1 MTAHGKQKLIL
12 VSYREPYLHKR
23 TSKGVVCERP
33 AGGMVTALEP
43 AMQKLGGL
51 WIACG
56 DGNADRDFVDS
67 EDKLWVPP
75 EAPAYQLKRVWLTK
89 EERDK
94 FYYGFS
100 NQYLWPLC
108 HMLIDALRF
117 RRSFWDGYKAV
128 NERFAR
134 QVVKELGEEPA
145 VVWIQDYHFACMPR
159 IIKKERPAVAVSMFW
174 HIPWPPWDIFRFC
187 GQKRQILQCLLASDQ
202 IGFHL
207 DRYCE
212 NFLACAQE
220 CLGAKIHGNGCDV
233 EYDRKCTSVKSFPIG
248 IDFNL
253 FNNLATSDRTV
264 GIMGRLRKRY
274 SLSGMRVGLGVDRLD
289 YTKGIPEKLRA
300 LDVFFTR
307 YPEYIGKFVFVQVL
321 APSRSKIQAYGRL
334 SERVLQKIEELNIRF
349 GTNDWRPI
357 VCINSSLQREN
368 LVPLYRLAD
377 LMLITPVQ
385 DGMNLVAKEFV
396 ACQVEEKGVLLL
408 SEFAGAHEEM
418 KHSVT
423 VNPYDSEGVADAIKR
438 ALEMP
443 ESERR
448 RKIRASRDFISRN
461 DVNLWLDSVME
472 ELSMLVG
479 EEAHVPQ
486 LHAPR

>member
-1 MTAHGKQKLIL
+1 
-12 VSYREPYLHKR
+12 
-23 TSKGVVCERP
+23 
-33 AGGMVTALEP
+33 MVTALEP

-51 WIACG
+51 WVACG

-75 EAPAYQLKRVWLTK
+75 EAPAYQLKRIWLTK
-89 EERDK
+89 EEREK

-117 RRSFWDGYKAV
+117 RRSFWQGYKAV
-128 NERFAR
+128 NERFAME
-134 QVVKELGEEPA
+134 VVKEIGEEPA
-145 VVWIQDYHFACMPR
+145 VVWIQDYHFACTPH
-159 IIKKERPAVAVSMFW
+159 IIKREKPAVPISMFW

-187 GQKRQILQCLLASDQ
+187 GQKREILRSLLACDQ

-207 DRYCE
+207 GRYCD
-212 NFLACAQE
+212 NFLACAKE
-220 CLGAKIHGNGCDV
+220 CLGAKIRDNGSKV
-233 EYDRKCTSVKSFPIG
+233 EYEGNCTSVKSFPIG
-248 IDFNL
+248 IDFRL
-253 FNNLATSDRTV
+253 FNDIATSPRATS
-264 GIMGRLRKRY
+264 IIERLRRKY
-274 SLSGMRVGLGVDRLD
+274 SLSGRKIGLGVDRLD

-307 YPEYIGKFVFVQVL
+307 YPEYIGNFVFVQVL
-321 APSRSKIQAYGRL
+321 APSRSKIQAYGNL
-334 SERVLQKIEELNIRF
+334 SERVFQKIEELNIKF
-349 GTNDWRPI
+349 GTGGWKPI
-357 VCINSSLQREN
+357 VCINSSLDREN
-368 LVPLYRLAD
+368 LAPLYRMAD
-377 LMLITPVQ
+377 LMFIASVQ

-418 KHSVT
+418 KHSIT
-423 VNPYDSEGVADAIKR
+423 INPYDSESAADAIKK

-448 RKIRASRDFISRN
+448 RKIRASRDFIARN

-472 ELSMLVG
+472 ELSTLVDMQTY
-479 EEAHVPQ
+479 VPG
-486 LHAPR
+486 